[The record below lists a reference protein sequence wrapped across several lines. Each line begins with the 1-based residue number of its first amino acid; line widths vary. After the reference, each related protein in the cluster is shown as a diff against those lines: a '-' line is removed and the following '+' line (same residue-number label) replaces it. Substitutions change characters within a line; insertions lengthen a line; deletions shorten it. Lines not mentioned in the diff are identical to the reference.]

1 MGRPAASTRAPRR
14 QTNPRRARK
23 NVAFGQV
30 HINASFNN
38 TIITVTDKTGGTIC
52 WATAGAAGFRGN
64 RKSTPFAA
72 RIAAQNAYRLAV
84 ENGLQEAD
92 VYVKGP
98 GPGRESAVRAL
109 QGSGIRV
116 KSVTDVTPVPH
127 NGCRAKKKRRV

>member
-1 MGRPAASTRAPRR
+1 MLGHRR
-14 QTNPRRARK
+14 RSGLSRQP
-23 NVAFGQV
+23 Q
-30 HINASFNN
+30 
-38 TIITVTDKTGGTIC
+38 
-52 WATAGAAGFRGN
+52 
-64 RKSTPFAA
+64 STPFAA